1 MTVLPPCT
9 RNPIDTLDTPGP
21 RALPPRC
28 PGLGPGCPGWL
39 RNKGWRVVLPIAA
52 VLLAACAGP
61 RLEPLPRMTVSAPG
75 VAVDRCAALFP
86 QGRWQMTHAIEF
98 RLADGAS
105 GNALGVL
112 ILDGQN
118 LDCALTTV
126 EGLTLFEARSQGDGS
141 LEVLRALPP
150 FDNPEFAR
158 GLLRDVR
165 TLMQPPPG
173 LGRYG
178 TLADGTPVCRYD
190 AGQTITDIL
199 PQADGCWQLFTY
211 DEQRILRT
219 DGCQPADPRRE
230 HRQTRAVAAHSC
242 ERIGGAVLPRRLD
255 LRGFAPSAYTLN
267 LRLLSAEPLPAAT
280 P

>member
-1 MTVLPPCT
+1 MMGKWRKWIVLV
-9 RNPIDTLDTPGP
+9 
-21 RALPPRC
+21 
-28 PGLGPGCPGWL
+28 LGFM
-39 RNKGWRVVLPIAA
+39 
-52 VLLAACAGP
+52 LAACASP
-61 RLEPLPRMTVSAPG
+61 RLPRMIASAPG
-75 VAVDRCAALFP
+75 LAADRCAGFFP
-86 QGRWQMTHAIEF
+86 QGRWQMIHAIDF
-98 RLADGAS
+98 HLADGTS

-112 ILDGQN
+112 ILDGRS
-118 LDCALTTV
+118 LSCALMTV
-126 EGLTLFEARSQGDGS
+126 EGLTLFEARSTGEADP
-141 LEVLRALPP
+141 EVLRALPP

-165 TLMQPPPG
+165 TLVQPPLG
-173 LGRYG
+173 LSHYG

-199 PQADGCWQLFTY
+199 PQADGCWQLFIY
-211 DEQRILRT
+211 DEQNILRT

-230 HRQTRAVAAHSC
+230 HRQTRAVIARSC
-242 ERIGGAVLPRRLD
+242 ERIGEANLPRRLD

>member
-1 MTVLPPCT
+1 MLPF
-9 RNPIDTLDTPGP
+9 
-21 RALPPRC
+21 
-28 PGLGPGCPGWL
+28 
-39 RNKGWRVVLPIAA
+39 VA

-61 RLEPLPRMTVSAPG
+61 RLEPLPRLTAAPG
-75 VAVDRCAALFP
+75 GAADRCAAVFP
-86 QGRWQMTHAIEF
+86 QGRWQMLHAIEF
-98 RLADGAS
+98 RLADGTS

-112 ILDGQN
+112 IVDGHS
-118 LDCALTTV
+118 LSCALTTV
-126 EGLTLFEARSQGDGS
+126 EGLTLFEARSNGAAEP
-141 LEVLRALPP
+141 EVVRALPP

-165 TLMQPPPG
+165 TLVQPPPG
-173 LGRYG
+173 LRTHG

-190 AGQTITDIL
+190 AGQTVTDLL

-219 DGCQPADPRRE
+219 DGCQPTDPRRE
-230 HRQTRAVAAHSC
+230 HRQTRAVAARSC
-242 ERIGGAVLPRRLD
+242 ERIGEAILPRDLE
-255 LRGFAPSAYTLN
+255 LRGYAPSAYTLH